1 MACSRCL
8 SGDGEPG
15 AAPSEVFRGADG
27 HFTMSAANA
36 GQFDSLL
43 RVLGLDP
50 ALTQDDRLSA
60 ANVPCAPIYNMQQ
73 LFADPHV
80 QHRNLV
86 LQVPHGSGVDVPL
99 LRSPLHLSAAPVEH
113 RAPPTLGQHS
123 AEVLQSLLGKT
134 EADIARLTAAG
145 VV

>member
-1 MACSRCL
+1 
-8 SGDGEPG
+8 
-15 AAPSEVFRGADG
+15 
-27 HFTMSAANA
+27 
-36 GQFDSLL
+36 
-43 RVLGLDP
+43 
-50 ALTQDDRLSA
+50 
-60 ANVPCAPIYNMQQ
+60 MQQ

-80 QHRNLV
+80 QHRDLV

-123 AEVLQSLLGKT
+123 AEVLQSLLGRT
-134 EADIARLTAAG
+134 EADIARLRAAG